1 MLCSIPSA
9 RTILCVQLR
18 QALHDGLARLEAA
31 RLVGVDIDAA
41 RLSAEVLLF
50 HVAHCDRAH
59 LYAHPERE
67 LTPDEQQQYEALIA
81 RRAAGE
87 PLQYIIGHQE
97 FWRMDFRV
105 TPAVLIPRPETEHL
119 VEQTL
124 VLARKFHPQAF
135 AAQALAEADA
145 AAQRPDAGPSFGAK
159 KGTDLQEKA
168 SRGKALR
175 LIDVG
180 TGSGAIAVSL
190 AVELPQAEVAAVD
203 LSPEALDVAR
213 QNAER
218 LGARVQFTVSDVLA
232 AVPEE
237 PVFDFVVSN
246 PPYVGLDEADKVQQ
260 VVLQNEPHLALFA
273 GAEGLA
279 VIRRL
284 IPQAGARLRPGG
296 WLLMEIG
303 WSQSEMV
310 KALLVGWHNIHV
322 INDLAGVPRIVVARK
337 TL

>member
-124 VLARKFHPQAF
+124 VLARKFHPEAF
-135 AAQALAEADA
+135 AEAA
-145 AAQRPDAGPSFGAK
+145 H
-159 KGTDLQEKA
+159 GTDLQEKA
-168 SRGKALR
+168 LRGKALR

-190 AVELPQAEVAAVD
+190 AHELPQAEVAAVD

-284 IPQAGARLRPGG
+284 VPQAGARLRPGG

-322 INDLAGVPRIVVARK
+322 INDLAGVPRIVAARK
-337 TL
+337 SL

>member
-1 MLCSIPSA
+1 VLCSIPSA

-50 HVAHCDRAH
+50 HVAHCDRAY

-124 VLARKFHPQAF
+124 VLARKFHPEAF
-135 AAQALAEADA
+135 AEAA
-145 AAQRPDAGPSFGAK
+145 H
-159 KGTDLQEKA
+159 GTDLQEKA
-168 SRGKALR
+168 LRGKALR

-190 AVELPQAEVAAVD
+190 AHELPQAEVAAVD

-322 INDLAGVPRIVVARK
+322 INDLAGVPRIVAARK
-337 TL
+337 SL

>member
-124 VLARKFHPQAF
+124 VLARKFHPEAF
-135 AAQALAEADA
+135 AEAA
-145 AAQRPDAGPSFGAK
+145 H
-159 KGTDLQEKA
+159 GTDLQEKA
-168 SRGKALR
+168 LRGKALR

-190 AVELPQAEVAAVD
+190 AHELPQAEVAAVD

-284 IPQAGARLRPGG
+284 IPQAWARLRPGG

-303 WSQSEMV
+303 WSQSEAV

-322 INDLAGVPRIVVARK
+322 INDLAGVPRIVAARK
-337 TL
+337 SL

>member
-135 AAQALAEADA
+135 AKA
-145 AAQRPDAGPSFGAK
+145 AR
-159 KGTDLQEKA
+159 GTDLQEKA
-168 SRGKALR
+168 LRGKALR

-322 INDLAGVPRIVVARK
+322 INDLAGVPRIVAARK
-337 TL
+337 SL

>member
-1 MLCSIPSA
+1 M
-9 RTILCVQLR
+9 QLR

-124 VLARKFHPQAF
+124 VLARKFHPEAF
-135 AAQALAEADA
+135 AEAA
-145 AAQRPDAGPSFGAK
+145 R
-159 KGTDLQEKA
+159 GTDLQEKA
-168 SRGKALR
+168 LRGKALR

-190 AVELPQAEVAAVD
+190 AHELPQAEVAAVD

-218 LGARVQFTVSDVLA
+218 LGARVQFTVSDVLESI
-232 AVPEE
+232 PEE

-284 IPQAGARLRPGG
+284 IPQAWARLRPGG

-322 INDLAGVPRIVVARK
+322 INDLAGVPRIVAARK
-337 TL
+337 SL

>member
-124 VLARKFHPQAF
+124 VLARKFHPEAF
-135 AAQALAEADA
+135 AEAA
-145 AAQRPDAGPSFGAK
+145 H
-159 KGTDLQEKA
+159 GTDLQEKA
-168 SRGKALR
+168 LRGKALR

-218 LGARVQFTVSDVLA
+218 LGARVQFTVSDVLESI
-232 AVPEE
+232 PEE

-284 IPQAGARLRPGG
+284 IPQAWARLRPGG

-322 INDLAGVPRIVVARK
+322 INDLAGVPRIVAARK
-337 TL
+337 SL

>member
-1 MLCSIPSA
+1 
-9 RTILCVQLR
+9 VQLR

-124 VLARKFHPQAF
+124 VLARKFHPEAF
-135 AAQALAEADA
+135 AEAA
-145 AAQRPDAGPSFGAK
+145 H
-159 KGTDLQEKA
+159 GTDLQEKA
-168 SRGKALR
+168 LRGKALR

-218 LGARVQFTVSDVLA
+218 LGARVQFTVSDVLESI
-232 AVPEE
+232 PEE

>member
-1 MLCSIPSA
+1 M
-9 RTILCVQLR
+9 QLR

-124 VLARKFHPQAF
+124 VLARKFHPEAF
-135 AAQALAEADA
+135 AEAA
-145 AAQRPDAGPSFGAK
+145 H
-159 KGTDLQEKA
+159 GTDLQEKA
-168 SRGKALR
+168 LRGKALR

-190 AVELPQAEVAAVD
+190 AHELPQAEVAAVD

-218 LGARVQFTVSDVLA
+218 LGARVQFTVSDVLESI
-232 AVPEE
+232 PEE

-284 IPQAGARLRPGG
+284 IPQAWARLRPGG

>member
-1 MLCSIPSA
+1 M
-9 RTILCVQLR
+9 QLR

-124 VLARKFHPQAF
+124 VLARKFHPEAF
-135 AAQALAEADA
+135 AEAA
-145 AAQRPDAGPSFGAK
+145 H
-159 KGTDLQEKA
+159 GTDLQEKA
-168 SRGKALR
+168 LRGKALR

-190 AVELPQAEVAAVD
+190 AHELPQAEVAAVD

-213 QNAER
+213 QNAQR
-218 LGARVQFTVSDVLA
+218 LGARVQFTGTDVLA

-284 IPQAGARLRPGG
+284 VPQAGARLRPGG

-303 WSQSEMV
+303 WSQSEAV

>member
-1 MLCSIPSA
+1 VLCSIPSA

-124 VLARKFHPQAF
+124 VLARKFHPEAF
-135 AAQALAEADA
+135 AEAA
-145 AAQRPDAGPSFGAK
+145 H
-159 KGTDLQEKA
+159 GTDLQEKA
-168 SRGKALR
+168 LRGKALR

-284 IPQAGARLRPGG
+284 IPQAWARLRPGG

-322 INDLAGVPRIVVARK
+322 INDLAGVPRIVAARK
-337 TL
+337 SL

>member
-124 VLARKFHPQAF
+124 VLARKFHPEAF
-135 AAQALAEADA
+135 AEAA
-145 AAQRPDAGPSFGAK
+145 H
-159 KGTDLQEKA
+159 GTDLQEKA
-168 SRGKALR
+168 LRGKALR

-190 AVELPQAEVAAVD
+190 AHELPQAEVAAVD

-218 LGARVQFTVSDVLA
+218 LGARVQFTVSDVLESI
-232 AVPEE
+232 PEE

-284 IPQAGARLRPGG
+284 IPQAWARLRPGG

-322 INDLAGVPRIVVARK
+322 INDLAGVPRIVAARK
-337 TL
+337 SL

>member
-1 MLCSIPSA
+1 MN
-9 RTILCVQLR
+9 LR
-18 QALHDGLARLEAA
+18 AALHNGLARLEAA
-31 RLVGVDIDAA
+31 RMVGVDIDAA

-50 HVAHCDRAH
+50 HAAHCDRAH

-67 LTPDEQQQYEALIA
+67 LTPAELQQYEALIA

-87 PLQYIIGHQE
+87 PLQYITGHQE
-97 FWRMDFRV
+97 FWRMDFCV

-135 AAQALAEADA
+135 AKADAAEPRAEADSS
-145 AAQRPDAGPSFGAK
+145 AGTK
-159 KGTDLQEKA
+159 KSALRGT
-168 SRGKALR
+168 ALR

-190 AVELPQAEVAAVD
+190 AVELPAAEVEAVD
-203 LSPEALDVAR
+203 LSAEALDVAR
-213 QNAER
+213 QNALR
-218 LGARVQFTVSDVLA
+218 LGARVQFTVSDVLE

-237 PVFDFVVSN
+237 PAFDFIVSN

-284 IPQAGARLRPGG
+284 IPQAHARLKPGG

-303 WSQSEMV
+303 WSQSEAV
-310 KALLVGWHNIHV
+310 KALLAGWHNIHA

-337 TL
+337 IL

>member
-50 HVAHCDRAH
+50 HVAHCDRAL

-67 LTPDEQQQYEALIA
+67 LTPDEQQQYVALIA

-87 PLQYIIGHQE
+87 PLLYIIGHQE

-124 VLARKFHPQAF
+124 VLARKFHPEAF
-135 AAQALAEADA
+135 AEAA
-145 AAQRPDAGPSFGAK
+145 H
-159 KGTDLQEKA
+159 GTDLQEKA
-168 SRGKALR
+168 LRGKALR

-190 AVELPQAEVAAVD
+190 AHELPQAEVAAVD

-284 IPQAGARLRPGG
+284 IPQAWARLRPGG

-322 INDLAGVPRIVVARK
+322 INDLAGVPRIVAARK
-337 TL
+337 SL

>member
-124 VLARKFHPQAF
+124 VLARRFHPEAF
-135 AAQALAEADA
+135 AEAA
-145 AAQRPDAGPSFGAK
+145 H
-159 KGTDLQEKA
+159 GTDLQEKA
-168 SRGKALR
+168 LRGKALR

-218 LGARVQFTVSDVLA
+218 LGARVQFTVSDVLESI
-232 AVPEE
+232 PEE

-284 IPQAGARLRPGG
+284 IPQAWARLRPGG

-322 INDLAGVPRIVVARK
+322 INDLAGVPRIVAARK
-337 TL
+337 SL

>member
-1 MLCSIPSA
+1 MRGAYNTP
-9 RTILCVQLR
+9 VQLR
-18 QALHDGLARLEAA
+18 QALHNGLARLEAA
-31 RLVGVDIDAA
+31 RLAGVNIDAA

-50 HVAHCDRAH
+50 HAAHCDRAH

-67 LTPDEQQQYEALIA
+67 LTADEQQQYEALIA

-87 PLQYIIGHQE
+87 PLQYITGHQE
-97 FWRMDFRV
+97 FWRMDFAV

-135 AAQALAEADA
+135 ADTEHGKA
-145 AAQRPDAGPSFGAK
+145 AYGK
-159 KGTDLQEKA
+159 DLH
-168 SRGKALR
+168 GNALR

-190 AVELPQAEVAAVD
+190 SHELPGAEVAAVD

-218 LGARVQFTVSDVLA
+218 LGAKVQFTVSDVLE

-237 PVFDFVVSN
+237 PTFDFVVSN

-260 VVLQNEPHLALFA
+260 VVLQNEPHMALFA

-284 IPQAGARLRPGG
+284 IPQSHARLKPGG

-303 WSQSEMV
+303 WSQSEAV

-322 INDLAGVPRIVVARK
+322 INDLAGVPRIVAARK

>member
-124 VLARKFHPQAF
+124 VLARKFHPEAF
-135 AAQALAEADA
+135 AEAA
-145 AAQRPDAGPSFGAK
+145 H
-159 KGTDLQEKA
+159 GTDLQEKA
-168 SRGKALR
+168 LRGKALR

-190 AVELPQAEVAAVD
+190 AHELPQAEVAAVD

-218 LGARVQFTVSDVLA
+218 LGARVQFTVSDVLESI
-232 AVPEE
+232 PEE

-284 IPQAGARLRPGG
+284 IPQAWARLRPGG

-303 WSQSEMV
+303 WSQSEAV

>member
-1 MLCSIPSA
+1 VLCSIPSA

-87 PLQYIIGHQE
+87 PLQYITGHQE

-124 VLARKFHPQAF
+124 VLARKFHPEAF
-135 AAQALAEADA
+135 AEAA
-145 AAQRPDAGPSFGAK
+145 H
-159 KGTDLQEKA
+159 GTDLQEKA
-168 SRGKALR
+168 LRGKALR

-190 AVELPQAEVAAVD
+190 AHELPQAEVAAVD

-284 IPQAGARLRPGG
+284 IPQAWARLRPGG

-322 INDLAGVPRIVVARK
+322 INDLAGVPRIVAARK
-337 TL
+337 SL

>member
-1 MLCSIPSA
+1 MN
-9 RTILCVQLR
+9 LR
-18 QALHDGLARLEAA
+18 AALHNGLARLEAA
-31 RLVGVDIDAA
+31 RMVGVDIDAA

-50 HVAHCDRAH
+50 HAAHCDRAH

-67 LTPDEQQQYEALIA
+67 LTDAEQQRYEALIA

-87 PLQYIIGHQE
+87 PLQYITGHQE
-97 FWRMDFRV
+97 FWRMDFCV

-124 VLARKFHPQAF
+124 VLARKFHPEAF
-135 AAQALAEADA
+135 AEADA
-145 AAQRPDAGPSFGAK
+145 AETRTEADSLAGTK
-159 KGTDLQEKA
+159 KSATHGNA
-168 SRGKALR
+168 ARGKALR

-190 AVELPQAEVAAVD
+190 ARELPQAEVEAVD

-213 QNAER
+213 QNAIR
-218 LGARVQFTVSDVLA
+218 LGARVQFMVSDVLESI
-232 AVPEE
+232 PEE

-284 IPQAGARLRPGG
+284 IPQALARLKPGG

-303 WSQSEMV
+303 WSQSEAV
-310 KALLVGWHNIHV
+310 KALLIGWHNIHA
-322 INDLAGVPRIVVARK
+322 INDLAGVPRIIVSRK
-337 TL
+337 PL

>member
-124 VLARKFHPQAF
+124 VLARKFHPEAF
-135 AAQALAEADA
+135 AEAA
-145 AAQRPDAGPSFGAK
+145 H
-159 KGTDLQEKA
+159 GTDLQEKA
-168 SRGKALR
+168 LRGKALR

-190 AVELPQAEVAAVD
+190 AHELPQAEVAAVD

-218 LGARVQFTVSDVLA
+218 LGARVQFTVSDVLESI
-232 AVPEE
+232 PEE

-284 IPQAGARLRPGG
+284 IPQAWARLRPGG

>member
-1 MLCSIPSA
+1 M
-9 RTILCVQLR
+9 QLR

-124 VLARKFHPQAF
+124 VLARKFHPEAF
-135 AAQALAEADA
+135 AEAA
-145 AAQRPDAGPSFGAK
+145 H
-159 KGTDLQEKA
+159 GTDLQEKA
-168 SRGKALR
+168 LRGKALR

-284 IPQAGARLRPGG
+284 IPQAWARLRPGG

-303 WSQSEMV
+303 WSQSEAV

-322 INDLAGVPRIVVARK
+322 INDLAGVPRIVAARK
-337 TL
+337 SL

>member
-124 VLARKFHPQAF
+124 VLARKFHPEAF
-135 AAQALAEADA
+135 AEAA
-145 AAQRPDAGPSFGAK
+145 H
-159 KGTDLQEKA
+159 GTDLQEKA
-168 SRGKALR
+168 LRGKALR

-190 AVELPQAEVAAVD
+190 AHELPQAEVAAVD

-322 INDLAGVPRIVVARK
+322 INDLAGVPRIVAARK
-337 TL
+337 SL

>member
-1 MLCSIPSA
+1 MFHTLGAYNTP
-9 RTILCVQLR
+9 VQLR

-31 RLVGVDIDAA
+31 GVEPTDINAA

-124 VLARKFHPQAF
+124 VLARKFHPEAF
-135 AAQALAEADA
+135 AEAA
-145 AAQRPDAGPSFGAK
+145 H
-159 KGTDLQEKA
+159 GTDLQEKA
-168 SRGKALR
+168 LRGKALR

-190 AVELPQAEVAAVD
+190 AHELPQAEVAAVD

-284 IPQAGARLRPGG
+284 VPQAGARLRPGG

-322 INDLAGVPRIVVARK
+322 INDLAGVPRIVAARK
-337 TL
+337 SL

>member
-1 MLCSIPSA
+1 VPC
-9 RTILCVQLR
+9 
-18 QALHDGLARLEAA
+18 
-31 RLVGVDIDAA
+31 
-41 RLSAEVLLF
+41 
-50 HVAHCDRAH
+50 
-59 LYAHPERE
+59 
-67 LTPDEQQQYEALIA
+67 
-81 RRAAGE
+81 E

-124 VLARKFHPQAF
+124 VLARKFHPEAF
-135 AAQALAEADA
+135 AEAA
-145 AAQRPDAGPSFGAK
+145 H
-159 KGTDLQEKA
+159 GTDLQEKA
-168 SRGKALR
+168 LRGKALR

-190 AVELPQAEVAAVD
+190 AHELPQAEVAAVD

-284 IPQAGARLRPGG
+284 IPQAWARLRPGG

-303 WSQSEMV
+303 WSQSEAV